1 MNANAIT
8 ITARTSNA
16 DRRIAASKVNGHVAL
31 VSRLK
36 RKWHSLRAWFAGGS
50 GLFESGRTSAM
61 QSTFDR
67 LRPATSGRVL
77 AVAVCPRPVVAPGRV
92 DLRRTRLSLPATS

>member
-8 ITARTSNA
+8 ITARTNIA
-16 DRRIAASKVNGHVAL
+16 DGRIAASKVNGYVAL

-36 RKWHSLRAWFAGGS
+36 RKWHSLRSWFAGGS
-50 GLFESGRTSAM
+50 GLFEFHRMSAV
-61 QSTFDR
+61 QATIDR
-67 LRPATSGRVL
+67 LRLATSGRVCP
-77 AVAVCPRPVVAPGRV
+77 VAATPRPVYAPGRV